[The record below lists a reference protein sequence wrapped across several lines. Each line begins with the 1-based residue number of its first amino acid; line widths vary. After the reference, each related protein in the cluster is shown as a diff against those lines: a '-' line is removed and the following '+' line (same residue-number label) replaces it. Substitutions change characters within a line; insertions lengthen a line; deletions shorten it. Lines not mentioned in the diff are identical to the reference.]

1 LQVTWAISSILSK
14 FWAKQTAAATDER
27 LKALLLDPQAT
38 NLLAK
43 ALTPKDNGTLDLQ
56 AANKFLKA
64 AQKFGIN
71 WADMLV
77 NDAAMGAVRAGNKQT
92 ANKKWLLVDAE
103 GQSVGRLA
111 SKVAKLIRGKHKTNF
126 TPHADCGDNVI
137 VINAEKIALTGN
149 KLSDKTYIR
158 HTGFPGGQRT
168 TTVKEMLEKHP
179 ERIIEKAVRGMLPK
193 NKLGRQL
200 FTNLK
205 VYVGVEHKHQ
215 AQNPE
220 TFNLNTFN

>member
-1 LQVTWAISSILSK
+1 VNTLSYKTIS
-14 FWAKQTAAATDER
+14 
-27 LKALLLDPQAT
+27 
-38 NLLAK
+38 
-43 ALTPKDNGTLDLQ
+43 
-56 AANKFLKA
+56 
-64 AQKFGIN
+64 
-71 WADMLV
+71 
-77 NDAAMGAVRAGNKQT
+77 GNKQT